1 MAASL
6 YLVVFKK
13 FTMKKQFDVLS
24 SIRVKIFLPVF
35 FVMLFLTSQIS
46 FAQQNFN
53 RTIIPINTSWKFTS
67 KPVADVFRADYE
79 DSQWED
85 VNIPHCY
92 NSTDPYDDNNDYY
105 RGITWYRKK
114 LKLNSTYKNKKIYI
128 VFDGVNQIA
137 DVYANGAFAGRHKG
151 GYTAFTIDITPFV
164 KTDGSDNVL
173 AVQVNNAPDMFIA
186 PLDVGYTIYGGIYR
200 NVNLLITDSVHFS
213 MDNFGSNG
221 VFVTPSF
228 TNNMIKVKVKGELS
242 NETIQKKQV
251 EIKCSLF
258 DSAHQLVSTSSNS
271 YFVQPNQSSFSFESQ
286 LEKNLNPV
294 LWSPENPYLYS
305 LTTQILENGK
315 VIDQLTH
322 PVAFKTIRFTSDSGF
337 FLNGKKYILK
347 GTNRHQ
353 DMMNKGSA
361 LTQEDH
367 EKDLQLIKKMG
378 CNFLRLAHYPQDPY
392 VLKRANEL
400 GLLIW
405 EEIPLVNYMN
415 INNEFLQN
423 CSNMLKEM
431 IRQHYNNPSIILWG
445 SMNEIFL
452 NDYYNKRTQKIQDSL
467 YGENVRAYETILDSV
482 VRTEDP
488 SRYSTIAMHM
498 SSDYDKY
505 KIDIIPQVAGYN
517 IYNGWYSGKVEEFG
531 KTFDKKHE
539 SKPNQIILVSEY
551 GAESDAS
558 VNTEKPTRLDNT
570 GQYQRYFHE
579 SYLSQIKKRNYFAGT
594 AIWNQFDF
602 GNPNIGGTISNINHK
617 GMCTWDRK
625 PKDAFYLYKANWND
639 EPMVYIASRDWP
651 VRAGYLGDSSTI
663 DVYSNGKRVSLFL
676 NGKEISSKFINDVCK
691 ATWQVALKN
700 GTNVLVAKSF
710 FNKKTISD
718 TFSIIYNAYAKEFTS
733 NLPTTSSKS
742 LLPSLFI
749 NCGSNAQ
756 FKDDQQNIWL
766 EDKAY
771 TKGSFGYINGE
782 PSFISLKGKIINTDK
797 QPLLYTYLND
807 SKEYK
812 LDVPQGS
819 YSITMFFA
827 EPEYHEAG
835 KRVFEVSIN
844 QTKVLSN
851 IDLYKEAGY
860 CTSYTK
866 KLIINVKENEGLTIK
881 FEAVKGKAIINGL
894 QIEKT
899 N

>member
-1 MAASL
+1 MGASL

-24 SIRVKIFLPVF
+24 SIRVKLFLPVY
-35 FVMLFLTSQIS
+35 FVTLFLTSQIS

-79 DSQWED
+79 DSQWQD

-92 NSTDPYDDNNDYY
+92 NNTDPYDDNNDYY

-114 LKLNSTYKNKKIYI
+114 LKLNTTYKNKKIYI
-128 VFDGVNQIA
+128 VFDGVNQVA

-200 NVNLLITDSVHFS
+200 NVNLLITDSLHFS

-271 YFVQPNQSSFSFESQ
+271 YFVQPNQNSFSFESQ

-322 PVAFKTIRFTSDSGF
+322 PVAFKTIRFSSDSGF

-353 DMMNKGSA
+353 DIMSKGSA

-415 INNEFLQN
+415 INNDFLQN

-488 SRYSTIAMHM
+488 SRYSTLAMHM

-579 SYLSQIKKRNYFAGT
+579 SYLSQIKKRNYFAGS

-625 PKDAFYLYKANWND
+625 PKDAFYLYKANWNE

-663 DVYSNGKRVSLFL
+663 DVYSNSKRVSLFL

-691 ATWQVALKN
+691 AAWQVVLKN
-700 GTNVLVAKSF
+700 GTNVVVTKSF

-718 TFSIIYNAYAKEFTS
+718 TFSIIYNAYAKEFAS
-733 NLPTTSSKS
+733 NSSTTSSKS

-782 PSFISLKGKIINTDK
+782 PSFISLKGKITNTDK
-797 QPLLYTYLND
+797 QPLLYTYIND
-807 SKEYK
+807 IKEYK

-835 KRVFEVSIN
+835 KRVFDVSIN
-844 QTKVLSN
+844 QTKMLSN
-851 IDLYKEAGY
+851 VDLYKEAGY
-860 CTSYTK
+860 CTGYSK
-866 KLIINVKENEGLTIK
+866 KFIINVKENEGVTIK
-881 FEAVKGKAIINGL
+881 FEALKGKAIINGL

>member
-1 MAASL
+1 
-6 YLVVFKK
+6 
-13 FTMKKQFDVLS
+13 MKKQFDVLS
-24 SIRVKIFLPVF
+24 SISVKIFLPVF
-35 FVMLFLTSQIS
+35 FVMLFFTSQIS

-53 RTIIPINTSWKFTS
+53 RIIIPINTSWKFTS

-92 NSTDPYDDNNDYY
+92 NNTDPYDDNNDYY

-213 MDNFGSNG
+213 LDNFGSNG
-221 VFVTPSF
+221 VFVKPSF
-228 TNNMIKVKVKGELS
+228 TNNMINVKVKGELS

-258 DSAHQLVSTSSNS
+258 DSTHQLVSTSSNS
-271 YFVQPNQSSFSFESQ
+271 YFVQPNQNSFSFESQ

-322 PVAFKTIRFTSDSGF
+322 PIAFKTIRFTSDSGF

-353 DMMNKGSA
+353 DMMSKGSA

-488 SRYSTIAMHM
+488 SRYSTLAMHM

-625 PKDAFYLYKANWND
+625 PKDAFYLYKANWNE

-651 VRAGYLGDSSTI
+651 IRAGYLGDSSTI

-691 ATWQVALKN
+691 AAWQVVLKN
-700 GTNVLVAKSF
+700 GTNVVVAKSF

-756 FKDDQQNIWL
+756 FKDDQKNIWL

-782 PSFISLKGKIINTDK
+782 PSFISLKGKITNTDK

-807 SKEYK
+807 IKEYK

-851 IDLYKEAGY
+851 LDLYKEAGY
-860 CTSYTK
+860 CTSYSK

-881 FEAVKGKAIINGL
+881 FEALKGKAIINGL

>member
-1 MAASL
+1 
-6 YLVVFKK
+6 
-13 FTMKKQFDVLS
+13 MKKEIDVLFS
-24 SIRVKIFLPVF
+24 KSVKIFLPAF
-35 FVMLFLTSQIS
+35 FVMLILTSKIS
-46 FAQQNFN
+46 FAQQIFD

-79 DSQWED
+79 DSHWED
-85 VNIPHCY
+85 VNIPHSY
-92 NSTDPYDDNNDYY
+92 NNTDPYDDNNDYY

-114 LKLNSTYKNKKIYI
+114 LKLNSSYKNKKIYI

-200 NVNLLITDSVHFS
+200 NVHLLITDSVHFS
-213 MDNFGSNG
+213 MDNYGSSG

-228 TNNMIKVKVKGELS
+228 NNNSIKVKVKGELS

-271 YFVQPNQSSFSFESQ
+271 YFIKPNQNDFSFESQ

-294 LWSPENPYLYS
+294 LWSPENPYLYT

-315 VIDQLTH
+315 VIDQLSY
-322 PVAFKTIRFTSDSGF
+322 PVAFKTIRFSSDSGF

-353 DMMNKGSA
+353 DMMKKGSA

-467 YGENVRAYETILDSV
+467 YGENARAYETILDSV

-488 SRYSTIAMHM
+488 YRYSTIAMHM

-625 PKDAFYLYKANWND
+625 PKDAFYLYKANWNE

-676 NGKEISSKFINDVCK
+676 NGTEISSKFINDVCK
-691 ATWQVALKN
+691 ATWQVVFKN
-700 GTNVLVAKSF
+700 GNNVVVAKSF

-718 TFSIIYNAYAKEFTS
+718 TFNIFYNAYAKEFTS
-733 NLPTTSSKS
+733 ISSSVSSLS
-742 LLPSLFI
+742 LLPSLYI

-756 FKDDQQNIWL
+756 FKDDKQSIWL
-766 EDKAY
+766 EDKPY

-782 PSFISLKGKIINTDK
+782 PSFISLKGKITNTDK

-807 SKEYK
+807 IKEYK
-812 LDVPQGS
+812 LDVPTGT
-819 YSITMFFA
+819 YAVTMFFA
-827 EPEYHEAG
+827 EPEYHEAD
-835 KRVFEVSIN
+835 KRVFDVSIN
-844 QTKVLSN
+844 QTKLLSN
-851 IDLYKEAGY
+851 LDLYKEAGY
-860 CTSYTK
+860 CTSYSK
-866 KLIINVKENEGLTIK
+866 KFIINVKENEGLKIK
-881 FEAVKGKAIINGL
+881 FDAQKGKAILNGL